1 LAESEPGRADYQRDL
16 SISYNKL
23 GDLYQALGQG
33 EQALQLY
40 QRSLDIAR
48 RLAESE
54 PGRADYQRDLS
65 VSFQR
70 LGICLAQLDR
80 VAEAA
85 VALERHLQ
93 LALDMYQRLSGQ
105 VDATVDLAIALHL
118 TAEFDDRRDDRN
130 RQARELLEALEAE
143 QRLPSHGKTLLDSFR
158 RNPTSPREES

>member
-1 LAESEPGRADYQRDL
+1 
-16 SISYNKL
+16 
-23 GDLYQALGQG
+23 
-33 EQALQLY
+33 
-40 QRSLDIAR
+40 
-48 RLAESE
+48 LAESE